1 MNTIELVCLMFHK
14 VEEEDVTH
22 TQQKN
27 SEEVLLVL
35 GLAVLN

>member
-1 MNTIELVCLMFHK
+1 MMNMELDQTILNK
-14 VEEEDVTH
+14 
-22 TQQKN
+22 KK